1 MVAAASWL
9 LACAGLVWF
18 PNISA
23 AGVPFGVPFG
33 SGVPIGVPSTCHT
46 IIIIGLGKQRDSGI
60 VVPKSRTAMTRGNKD
75 ISPNQKDY
83 ILK

>member
-33 SGVPIGVPSTCHT
+33 SGVPIGVP
-46 IIIIGLGKQRDSGI
+46 IG
-60 VVPKSRTAMTRGNKD
+60 VPLICTPTEYSVN
-75 ISPNQKDY
+75 
-83 ILK
+83 